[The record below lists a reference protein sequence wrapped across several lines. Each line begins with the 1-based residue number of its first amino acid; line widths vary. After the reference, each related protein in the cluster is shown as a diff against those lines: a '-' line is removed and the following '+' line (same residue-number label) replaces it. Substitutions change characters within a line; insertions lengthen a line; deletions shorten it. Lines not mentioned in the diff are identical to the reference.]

1 MIQSVLDEI
10 RHSIETL
17 TRYLVDRRTKLGAAL
32 ASVSITPQNQYNGF
46 KPLSE
51 VPVADLFA
59 LPDAPLSALTP
70 EQLLRFSQIVDTALY
85 KSYIVIRPGLL
96 SSFCR
101 LPNWCEVS
109 EVEEDLRGLQVC
121 KSPFFGQETEF
132 VRMKRFLELKDLY
145 YGKKMHAKAL
155 QLLKEC
161 VFPYSGFEIHSS

>member
-1 MIQSVLDEI
+1 MIHSVSDEA
-10 RHSIETL
+10 HYSIETL
-17 TRYLVDRRTKLGAAL
+17 TRYLVDRRTKLGVAL
-32 ASVSITPQNQYNGF
+32 ASVSITPQNQYNEF

-51 VPVADLFA
+51 VPVADIFV
-59 LPDAPLSALTP
+59 LPDAPPSALTP

-121 KSPFFGQETEF
+121 EISSYSHETEP
-132 VRMKRFLELKDLY
+132 
-145 YGKKMHAKAL
+145 GMHEA
-155 QLLKEC
+155 
-161 VFPYSGFEIHSS
+161 IR